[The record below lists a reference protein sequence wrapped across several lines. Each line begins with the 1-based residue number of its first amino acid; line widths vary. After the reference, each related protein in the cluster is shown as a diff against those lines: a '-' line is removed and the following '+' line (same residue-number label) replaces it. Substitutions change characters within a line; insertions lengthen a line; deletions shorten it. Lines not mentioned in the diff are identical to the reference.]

1 MTVVLTNLAEEI
13 QQYISDNS
21 SLNLNYDPV
30 ADDVNFTLGNIL
42 NVTDLDFLLGS
53 NIDLTM
59 FEEGGSVSPTGRRE
73 KQERSFRFVYK
84 GNSGQLAINLCWALV
99 EWLWNSARTFQ
110 TATFRIWIPRF
121 PDKLPSVIAANQD
134 GSHLADFVVTFFAF
148 TLVG

>member
-73 KQERSFRFVYK
+73 IQERSFRFVYK

-110 TATFRIWIPRF
+110 TTTFRIWIPRF